1 MARKI
6 GSRYTAHQVLGRG
19 SAGTVWLGEGPEGPV
34 AIKLL
39 REDLASDQDLVGRFV
54 QERTALLSLDHP
66 RVVGIRD
73 LVVDG
78 ADLALVMDLVR
89 GTDLRSRLER
99 EHRMTPEAAVAI
111 AADVAD
117 GLAAAHAGGV
127 VHRDVKPEN
136 VLLDSAAPAGPGG
149 APPALLTDFG
159 IARLVD
165 SPRRTRATRIIGTP
179 DYLAPEIIEGLP
191 PRASVDIYALA
202 TVLYELLAGFT
213 PFGGGHPGAV
223 LRRHVTESVQPLPDL
238 PDELWQILAQCL
250 AKAPASR
257 LTAGELGARLREL
270 LPHLAG
276 LPALDVAPPGADGA
290 AAENGFAD
298 EGAEPGSAAGGPGG
312 AVGAAAGAPG
322 GSGVPG
328 GPGGLGG
335 SGAAG
340 ARSGSGGSGV
350 GGGMGSGAGAPAAP
364 VSGFADRRRG
374 AVPLVR
380 GAAPDSSR
388 DTHTSIRLPTAD
400 ELAGYGAA
408 SRAGRAAGKAAGGK
422 GAGGRGAGKGGTGQG
437 GTGNGTGRGGALRA
451 SAPDRPASPRHRA
464 VSDAVRSRRIKFAAA
479 AAAALA
485 VAGIGG
491 WGIASAGSSGSGHG
505 GSGKDPGASTD
516 DRPAAPDTSADGSA
530 RSPVSSGA
538 PTAGRGG
545 TPTAPTAGAASPQG
559 RTGAPVAL
567 PRWSAAQDVP
577 AAGVP
582 LTGGPR
588 AVVLGHT
595 TYVFAR
601 GEDKN
606 VWYVTRDGS
615 GYGPWHRLTGI
626 STQGDPA
633 VVSARAGR
641 IDLFAAGTDGLLYR
655 RTYTGP
661 ASGAAGAGSWNA
673 WSQVDE
679 RTHFDAAPAAASS
692 EPGRIDLV
700 DRVGGDLVTASL
712 VDGRWNAWALVPTAG
727 RITSAPALVS
737 RGRGTLEAFVVRKA
751 DGAVLRL
758 PFSGGAWRPSSVVDG
773 LDAAGAGRP
782 EALAAGGRLYVF
794 AAGQASALQGAPTPL
809 PAGLGGGPVGAA
821 GAAGTLELFAP
832 TAHGTLTR
840 ATAPA

>member
-19 SAGTVWLGEGPEGPV
+19 SAGTVWLGDGPEGPV

-66 RVVGIRD
+66 HIVGIRD

-78 ADLALVMDLVR
+78 TDLALVMDLVR

-99 EHRMTPEAAVAI
+99 DHRLTPEAATAI

-117 GLAAAHAGGV
+117 GLAAAHAAGV

-136 VLLDSAAPAGPGG
+136 VLLDSAAAPGPGG

-165 SPRRTRATRIIGTP
+165 TPRRTRATRIIGTP

-223 LRRHVTESVQPLPDL
+223 LRRHVTETVQPLPDL

-257 LTAGELGARLREL
+257 LTARELGLRLREL
-270 LPHLAG
+270 LPGLAG

-290 AAENGFAD
+290 PAD
-298 EGAEPGSAAGGPGG
+298 VPYGDDEDDEPSPAPHF
-312 AVGAAAGAPG
+312 GAADAP
-322 GSGVPG
+322 SADASSPQ
-328 GPGGLGG
+328 
-335 SGAAG
+335 
-340 ARSGSGGSGV
+340 
-350 GGGMGSGAGAPAAP
+350 
-364 VSGFADRRRG
+364 DRRRG

-380 GAAPDSSR
+380 GSAPDSSR
-388 DTHTSIRLPTAD
+388 DTHTSIKLPTAE
-400 ELAGYGAA
+400 ELAGYAA
-408 SRAGRAAGKAAGGK
+408 RGGK
-422 GAGGRGAGKGGTGQG
+422 GAAGRT
-437 GTGNGTGRGGALRA
+437 RA
-451 SAPDRPASPRHRA
+451 SAPGRPASPRHRA
-464 VSDAVRSRRIKFAAA
+464 VSDAVRQRRVRFAAA

-491 WGIASAGSSGSGHG
+491 WGIASAGSGGKSGSGT
-505 GSGKDPGASTD
+505 SRDDQAPPSTS
-516 DRPAAPDTSADGSA
+516 AAPRATHTSQ
-530 RSPVSSGA
+530 
-538 PTAGRGG
+538 G
-545 TPTAPTAGAASPQG
+545 TPNAPTAGADSPQG
-559 RTGAPVAL
+559 RTGPPVAL
-567 PRWSAAQDVP
+567 PQWSAPHAVP
-577 AAGVP
+577 AAGVR

-588 AVVLGHT
+588 ALTMNGA

-606 VWYVTRDGS
+606 VWYIVRDGS
-615 GYGPWHRLTGI
+615 GYGAWHKLTGI
-626 STQGDPA
+626 SVADDPA
-633 VVSARAGR
+633 VVSARPGR
-641 IDLFAAGTDGLLYR
+641 IDLFALGTDGLLYR
-655 RTYTGP
+655 RTCANGF
-661 ASGAAGAGSWNA
+661 WNA

-679 RTHFDAAPAAASS
+679 RTRFDAAPAAASS
-692 EPGRIDLV
+692 APGRIDLV
-700 DRVGGDLVTASL
+700 GRVGGDLVTASL
-712 VDGRWNAWALVPTAG
+712 VGSRWNAWALVPTAG

-737 RGRGTLEAFVVRKA
+737 RGTGTLDAFVVRKA

-758 PFSGGAWRPSSVVDG
+758 PFSGGAWRPSAPVAG
-773 LDAAGAGRP
+773 LDASAGHRP
-782 EALAAGGRLYVF
+782 EALPAAGRLYVL
-794 AAGQASALQGAPTPL
+794 AAGMQCAPPDRSAAVL
-809 PAGLGGGPVGAA
+809 PAGLSGALGAA
-821 GAAGTLELFAP
+821 VDGRTLELFALTP
-832 TAHGTLTR
+832 SGTLT
-840 ATAPA
+840 ATTAPAPA